1 MNKILL
7 ALDETKG
14 SLAVV
19 EILNS
24 LLGGCVGGGCVPK
37 SIILLFVQKLEGRSV
52 MDGLLLSASETETL
66 KESLQGTEY
75 QEATGKKAG
84 IHLIDSR
91 SKKEHDGED
100 IRALRGGHVPNT
112 SINVSH
118 KDTMIK
124 ELDKKTEKW
133 KPPVLLTPMQSRKNS
148 AHLTRASAPLA
159 TARPGPVPPLHI
171 WN

>member
-7 ALDETKG
+7 AIDETKG

-75 QEATGKKAG
+75 QEQMDQKAEKVLHYFKDILEKHG
-84 IHLIDSR
+84 FSGVVPLVQSWQKGEISIAR
-91 SKKEHDGED
+91 SIGACFFPMFQNMKSSW
-100 IRALRGGHVPNT
+100 A
-112 SINVSH
+112 
-118 KDTMIK
+118 
-124 ELDKKTEKW
+124 
-133 KPPVLLTPMQSRKNS
+133 KPV
-148 AHLTRASAPLA
+148 
-159 TARPGPVPPLHI
+159 
-171 WN
+171 